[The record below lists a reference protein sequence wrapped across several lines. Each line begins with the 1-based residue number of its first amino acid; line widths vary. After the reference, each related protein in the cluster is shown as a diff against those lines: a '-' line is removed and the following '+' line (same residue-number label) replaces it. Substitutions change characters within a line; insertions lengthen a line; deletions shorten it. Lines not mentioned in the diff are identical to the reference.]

1 MGAERG
7 RTKAESGRQ
16 DRANR
21 SADRARAR
29 QRARNEFANVAR
41 CAATL
46 TLYLWVHIIISYKY
60 FAVPAAG

>member
-46 TLYLWVHIIISYKY
+46 ISVG
-60 FAVPAAG
+60 AH